1 MRTPHAA
8 LLREFYQ
15 REGMAVPPPPKVS
28 DTDLLTLDKAQAEAA
43 AKQYGCSYVGCART
57 ARRPAPRTAT
67 LITSP
72 QRRSG
77 PLSSR
82 QPPDWG
88 GTPPTVSTTS
98 VTASKTPCW

>member
-57 ARRPAPRTAT
+57 ARRPAPRTGRPPPA
-67 LITSP
+67 
-72 QRRSG
+72 
-77 PLSSR
+77 SR
-82 QPPDWG
+82 
-88 GTPPTVSTTS
+88 
-98 VTASKTPCW
+98 